1 MLFSVHFRYFS
12 GLLCILIF
20 CSLQLQVALRD
31 DAPTNPL
38 SADVNAFVT
47 VNIIRNENTP
57 YFVGQ
62 SCDVSLSQNINTN
75 QFLTQVTAQDNDS
88 PVSPVTYAF
97 LSEYIMC

>member
-1 MLFSVHFRYFS
+1 M
-12 GLLCILIF
+12 F
-20 CSLQLQVALRD
+20 CLLQLEVDLRD

-38 SADVNAFVT
+38 SADLNAFVT

-62 SCDVSLSQNINTN
+62 SCDVSLSQNIATN

-88 PVSPVTYAF
+88 PVSSV
-97 LSEYIMC
+97 LV